1 MSGLDRSWGVLLAN
15 GVLVFVG
22 VSVKVSVEVGVGVV
36 YDAVEGKVE
45 VGVAVER

>member
-22 VSVKVSVEVGVGVV
+22 VSVRMSAEVEVGVV